1 MTLSAERITAIEIP
15 SALLESPAVRDLTRT
30 LTSTGEL
37 SAEAADGLARGLLKT
52 MLAAIGEWYATT
64 MARDIKAVM
73 QLREQL
79 TLRYKNLKRVT
90 GSLGG
95 PTETADTQSYQR
107 LFDEM
112 VGYID
117 HIATARETLARGEA
131 PPTFTLFDATREA
144 IASGQVPPEAEPTGV
159 TAAAA
164 DEPHRPDDEP
174 YRPPDEPPSPMFER
188 LPAPRR
194 GGSRAAS
201 PAEAA
206 YDREL
211 SRILRRLDPPRGRRI
226 SPQRAAV
233 LEVARFIHENYLG
246 GSGIP
251 RVGVTRQP
259 ASGAHLAADIALSRF
274 DSIRDLG
281 YEMWVELPPD
291 LRLGGQESV
300 HPDGWSFNG
309 NRFEWLEWKEP
320 EAGTCPGRLLQWPGR
335 PAATAARPGDPRPA
349 GRAGSSLRWV
359 ALRDPSRMA
368 GRGRGLDGQHAP
380 GPRRRRAA
388 ARRVGCL
395 VPRGHQPGEGPPVL
409 GREDPGGAM
418 SSQSELDLTRP
429 PSAVLSDGLVSV
441 PLWAV
446 GSISVTEA
454 YQLPPV
460 GSAGLRAVSQVHDDT
475 LTISATLP
483 GPDRFAWKL
492 ALEQL
497 AEASRRG
504 TALGAFTGGRRAA

>member
-79 TLRYKNLKRVT
+79 TLRYKETLKRVT

-95 PTETADTQSYQR
+95 PAETADTQSYQR

-320 EAGTCPGRLLQWPGR
+320 EAKNLQAGYYSGPEGQLRLLRDLEIRGRLAERVPACDGWRYGTQAGWLAEVVDWTVSTLQ
-335 PAATAARPGDPRPA
+335 
-349 GRAGSSLRWV
+349 
-359 ALRDPSRMA
+359 
-368 GRGRGLDGQHAP
+368 GRGA
-380 GPRRRRAA
+380 
-388 ARRVGCL
+388 
-395 VPRGHQPGEGPPVL
+395 GE
-409 GREDPGGAM
+409 
-418 SSQSELDLTRP
+418 RP
-429 PSAVLSDGLVSV
+429 PGVSDALFHAVTNLAKDRPS
-441 PLWAV
+441 WAGKIRV
-446 GSISVTEA
+446 A
-454 YQLPPV
+454 P
-460 GSAGLRAVSQVHDDT
+460 
-475 LTISATLP
+475 
-483 GPDRFAWKL
+483 
-492 ALEQL
+492 
-497 AEASRRG
+497 
-504 TALGAFTGGRRAA
+504 